1 MGVYEEIAANKRR
14 SYILVFFFFV
24 ILIFLGYVLGSFW
37 GNSYFGLGFAL
48 VFTIIYT
55 LIIFYNGDRAIL
67 AMSSAK
73 PVKREEYPYL
83 YNTVEGLSI
92 AAGIPM
98 PKVYMIDDSAINAFA
113 TGRNPQHASIT
124 VTKGAVERL
133 SRTELEGVVAHEM
146 SHIKN
151 YDIRLMMVTVML
163 VGVIIL
169 LSDFMLR
176 SFIFRGGGNGDRKG
190 SGQLI
195 VIVVGLI
202 LAILAPIIAQLVK
215 LAVSRKR
222 EYLADAD
229 GALLTR
235 YPSGLA
241 NALKKIKNDKEPLVE
256 AANRATANLF
266 IANPLRKFGE
276 RASHLWSTHPPID
289 ERIKKLEAM

>member
-1 MGVYEEIAANKRR
+1 MGIYEEISANKRR

-48 VFTIIYT
+48 FFTIIYT
-55 LIIFYNGDRAIL
+55 LIIFYNGDKAIL
-67 AMSSAK
+67 TMSSAK
-73 PVKREEYPYL
+73 PVKREEYPHL

-113 TGRNPQHASIT
+113 TGRDPKHASIT
-124 VTKGAVERL
+124 VTKGAAERL
-133 SRTELEGVVAHEM
+133 NRTELEGVIGHEM

-151 YDIRLMMVTVML
+151 YDIRLMMITVML
-163 VGVIIL
+163 VGIIIL

-176 SFIFRGGGNGDRKG
+176 SFMFRGNDDRKG

-202 LAILAPIIAQLVK
+202 LAILAPIIAQLIK

-235 YPSGLA
+235 YPPGLA

-256 AANRATANLF
+256 AANRASANLF

-276 RASHLWSTHPPID
+276 RASYLWSTHPPLD
-289 ERIKKLEAM
+289 DRIKRLESM